1 MIKFYIDLDEII
13 AKSAL
18 GMSVVSELNK
28 INENNIK
35 SLKLK
40 EDEIKKIE
48 NELKTKKNIL
58 NKEEFSKEVNIFNK
72 KISNFRSEKDNLLN
86 NFKKIQNEKIKNFF
100 KKINPIIQEY
110 MEENKINIL
119 LDRKYVFI
127 GKESSD
133 ITSEIIKLI
142 DKNTKQ

>member
-1 MIKFYIDLDEII
+1 
-13 AKSAL
+13 
-18 GMSVVSELNK
+18 MSVVSELNK

-100 KKINPIIQEY
+100 IEINPIIQQY

>member
-1 MIKFYIDLDEII
+1 MYKKFLIIFFLLFSHINFSYSDDKVFYIDLDEII

-58 NKEEFSKEVNIFNK
+58 NKEEFSKEVNI
-72 KISNFRSEKDNLLN
+72 I
-86 NFKKIQNEKIKNFF
+86 
-100 KKINPIIQEY
+100 Y
-110 MEENKINIL
+110 
-119 LDRKYVFI
+119 
-127 GKESSD
+127 
-133 ITSEIIKLI
+133 
-142 DKNTKQ
+142 